1 METLE
6 DIALGIAFGDREFKC
21 PFEHRPLDS
30 RKNKIPPDHEN
41 KSGTLGRSM
50 GRERIKVIKMDAPI
64 QSMTKEKNNQPSEPI
79 AVTQYGY
86 SPHHLIPGN
95 EIWNRKDGRI
105 HPLLKWI
112 LKALW
117 IRKVDGNFTIRTK
130 PIQIWSG
137 RH

>member
-21 PFEHRPLDS
+21 PFDHKPRRNKE
-30 RKNKIPPDHEN
+30 KNEIPPDYEN
-41 KSGTLGRSM
+41 DSTPLGKALADV
-50 GRERIKVIKMDAPI
+50 GERIDTLQMDAPI
-64 QSMTKEKNNQPSEPI
+64 QSMTKEKNDQPSEPI

-112 LKALW
+112 
-117 IRKVDGNFTIRTK
+117 
-130 PIQIWSG
+130 
-137 RH
+137 